1 MKGFFIVTISSLAL
15 FFIHDIHYPQS
26 QYLQISL

>member
-1 MKGFFIVTISSLAL
+1 MKGFFIVTSSLAL
-15 FFIHDIHYPQS
+15 FFIHDFHYPQS